1 LTNDTGVTYQWR
13 KDGIPI
19 SGATVSDL
27 TVPAGSGGS
36 YTVSVTNSAGSVT
49 SSPSVVSAAPPN
61 PGRLINLSVRTRAG
75 TSAQTLIMGV
85 VLGGAGTNGAKPV
98 LIRGIGPTL
107 GSFGVTGFLS
117 DPTLTVV
124 QGSSTVALNDNWGG
138 TAELRNTFSQVGA
151 FALEATSKDAAVFLL
166 SPAGSYTVQLSGVG
180 GTTGEALAEIY
191 DATRAESYSAST
203 PRLINVSARTQVGD
217 NGGALVAGFVVAGS
231 TGRTVLIRAIGP
243 TLRSF
248 GVTDAVVDPKL
259 ELYSGPTLLD
269 TNDNWGGS
277 ASLVNAFAQV
287 GSFALEPGSKDSS
300 LLVTLEPGNYT
311 AQISGVAGASGIV
324 LIEIYE
330 VP

>member
-1 LTNDTGVTYQWR
+1 
-13 KDGIPI
+13 
-19 SGATVSDL
+19 
-27 TVPAGSGGS
+27 
-36 YTVSVTNSAGSVT
+36 
-49 SSPSVVSAAPPN
+49 
-61 PGRLINLSVRTRAG
+61 
-75 TSAQTLIMGV
+75 
-85 VLGGAGTNGAKPV
+85 
-98 LIRGIGPTL
+98 
-107 GSFGVTGFLS
+107 
-117 DPTLTVV
+117 
-124 QGSSTVALNDNWGG
+124 
-138 TAELRNTFSQVGA
+138 
-151 FALEATSKDAAVFLL
+151 
-166 SPAGSYTVQLSGVG
+166 VG

-191 DATRAESYSAST
+191 DATRAENYSAST